1 MNIIW
6 VELPRQLACTGIGE
20 KMLCWDE
27 ILIIL
32 VLHDDFAIVH
42 TVVISS
48 GGGVGIVAYRWHI

>member
-1 MNIIW
+1 
-6 VELPRQLACTGIGE
+6 
-20 KMLCWDE
+20 MLCWDE

-48 GGGVGIVAYRWHI
+48 GGGVGIVAYR